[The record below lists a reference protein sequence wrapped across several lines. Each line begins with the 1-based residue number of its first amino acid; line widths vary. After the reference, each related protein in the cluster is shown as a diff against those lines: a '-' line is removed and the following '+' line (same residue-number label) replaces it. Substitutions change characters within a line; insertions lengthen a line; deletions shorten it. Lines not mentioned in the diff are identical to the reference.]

1 MLLVG
6 FGAALRRSE
15 LGRVLNWVRAIESK
29 LQQSVANRLDSGNG
43 RFRHGGFFDS

>member
-15 LGRVLNWVRAIESK
+15 L
-29 LQQSVANRLDSGNG
+29 VALILGDVETVPVAGCAC
-43 RFRHGGFFDS
+43 

>member
-15 LGRVLNWVRAIESK
+15 L
-29 LQQSVANRLDSGNG
+29 VALTLGDVGPSPVAGCAC
-43 RFRHGGFFDS
+43 